1 MSSST
6 NNNDEVATTSSRG
19 IRNIRCSW
27 LGGVAF
33 GVLIGTSVNE
43 FFSCKMAMQSGLVST
58 ITAMDYY
65 EMTAVSNG
73 TSSAINVSIGEAYLH
88 RMVANSTAALDINWG
103 EPINA
108 TSQTARSRNWTQE
121 LMDLVGSNNHA
132 KHDAYCRQK
141 FEGGIAVRDKILPE
155 SITHSGRNIPKIIH
169 ITSKDRC
176 VTKDFYE
183 GIERWKNIT
192 DYSLYFHDDE
202 AVHKLMR
209 RHWPELPNM
218 AIIAACAKGGAG
230 LADIWRYLVIYE
242 YGGMYTGKLE
252 LTAFQHIAQ
261 LTKCS
266 RSH

>member
-1 MSSST
+1 MSSAT
-6 NNNDEVATTSSRG
+6 NNKDEAATSTRG
-19 IRNIRCSW
+19 TRNIRCSW
-27 LGGVAF
+27 LGWVAF

-43 FFSCKMAMQSGLVST
+43 FFSCKMVMQSGLVST
-58 ITAMDYY
+58 MNAMDYNQ
-65 EMTAVSNG
+65 MTAVSNG
-73 TSSAINVSIGEAYLH
+73 TSSASNVSMGMTYLQQ
-88 RMVANSTAALDINWG
+88 MVANSTAALGIDWRESIH
-103 EPINA
+103 A
-108 TSQTARSRNWTQE
+108 TNQAAGDRNWTQE

-132 KHDAYCRQK
+132 EHDAYCRQK
-141 FEGGIAVRDKILPE
+141 FKGGIAVRDKILPE
-155 SITHSGRNIPKIIH
+155 SITHSGGNIPKIIH

-192 DYSLYFHDDE
+192 DYSFYFHDDE

-218 AIIAACAKGGAG
+218 GIIAACAKGGAG

-252 LTAFQHIAQ
+252 QSAFQHITQ
-261 LTKCS
+261 
-266 RSH
+266 